1 MARLTNS
8 QRDTLVRKILEDVPN
23 VDYLP
28 ELETI
33 VRDTAFGL
41 LPPEIRALPKDVFNA
56 FVEFDCFVG
65 DHYHRIREASSMF
78 LPSGK
83 GSLFPLL
90 KAELGLHARY
100 NELIALAEA
109 QDNMLADLRREIKS
123 AVYSCATEKQLTERY
138 PEFAKYLPK
147 VAETVN
153 LPTVPIVE
161 HLKAAGWKGE

>member
-8 QRDTLVRKILEDVPN
+8 QKDTLVRKIFEDVPN

-33 VRDTAFGL
+33 VKDTAFGL
-41 LPPEIRALPKDVFNA
+41 LPPEIRALPNDVFNA
-56 FVEFDCFVG
+56 FIEFTPFVG
-65 DHYHRIREASSMF
+65 DHYYKMQRASSIS

-83 GSLFPLL
+83 GWSLFPLL
-90 KAELGLHARY
+90 KVELESHARY
-100 NELIALAEA
+100 CELTDLAEA

-123 AVYSCATEKQLTERY
+123 AIYSCTTEKQLTERY

-161 HLKAAGWKGE
+161 HLKAAGWKE

>member
-8 QRDTLVRKILEDVPN
+8 QKDTLVRKIFEDVPN

-33 VRDTAFGL
+33 VKDTAFGL
-41 LPPEIRALPKDVFNA
+41 LPPEIRALPNDVFNA
-56 FVEFDCFVG
+56 FIEFTPFTG
-65 DHYHRIREASSMF
+65 PHYHRISKASSML
-78 LPSGK
+78 LPYGR
-83 GSLFPLL
+83 GTMFPLL
-90 KAELGLHARY
+90 VENLKRNTRYCELTD
-100 NELIALAEA
+100 LAEA

-123 AVYSCATEKQLTERY
+123 AVYSCTTEKQLVERY

-161 HLKAAGWKGE
+161 HLKAAGWEGE

>member
-8 QRDTLVRKILEDVPN
+8 QKDTLVRKIFEDVPN

-33 VRDTAFGL
+33 VKDTAFSL
-41 LPPEIRALPKDVFNA
+41 LPPEIRELPKDLLK
-56 FVEFDCFVG
+56 EFLDLQPFTG
-65 DHYHRIREASSMF
+65 PHYHRLSKASSML
-78 LPSGK
+78 LPYGR
-83 GSLFPLL
+83 GTMFTLL
-90 KAELGLHARY
+90 VENLKRNTRYCELTD
-100 NELIALAEA
+100 LAEA

-123 AVYSCATEKQLTERY
+123 AVYSCTTEKQLVERY

-161 HLKAAGWKGE
+161 HLKAAGWEGE